1 MNTKT
6 ATFSFALNLNHLDPL
21 NSTFPEE
28 NCNMIEIKLRNYPQC
43 TMYGSLK
50 NEKWQFYLSFLSAT
64 MYNAMKWIRSIPSN
78 LVQCHE
84 AHKMEHT
91 EGNFAD
97 TLSKRIFAV
106 LLPVANLQAHNS
118 SNSGSPVLQKC
129 NQQTWK
135 AARCHTTHR
144 RGIPQQRNNNIQSSF
159 QMLLV
164 KSNAQVINGFVLQ
177 LCATTLLEKRFT
189 L

>member
-1 MNTKT
+1 
-6 ATFSFALNLNHLDPL
+6 
-21 NSTFPEE
+21 
-28 NCNMIEIKLRNYPQC
+28 MIEIKLRNYPRC
-43 TMYGSLK
+43 TMYSSSLK
-50 NEKWQFYLSFLSAT
+50 NGKQKFDLSFLLSAT
-64 MYNAMKWIRSIPSN
+64 MYNAIKLIRSIPGN
-78 LVQCHE
+78 FVQCHE

-91 EGNFAD
+91 QGNFAD

-106 LLPVANLQAHNS
+106 PLPVANLQAHNS
-118 SNSGSPVLQKC
+118 GNSGSLVLQKC

-135 AARCHTTHR
+135 PVTCHNAHR
-144 RGIPQQRNNNIQSSF
+144 RGISQQRNNKIQSSF

-164 KSNAQVINGFVLQ
+164 KSNAQLINGFVLQ